1 VMSADKEQEK
11 IVSEKKVSSAKYE
24 KAVLH
29 HFDQQCKDIRNQLNE
44 QVKALGERTETQV
57 AVLAELEDFIRKR
70 GEVEGEHAKNLEK
83 LARGI
88 IQRQK
93 TEKTKRDSWTH
104 HAACSVW
111 QELVDSTRA
120 EAEQRQSVA
129 NLLVKKIAPG
139 VAMRADDLMRMSKKC
154 RDIAVLSHSEMHR
167 VMTELQTAM
176 KTYQIV
182 YAECAIAEKKMRSA
196 QDELMKTETANAGKN
211 TLSRKQKHAQKVLAK
226 RSSKYREVRLR
237 CTKARNEYILCVKAA
252 NASLHKFYA
261 DDLSF
266 LIDCSDLGMD
276 FWLQSLIG
284 TVNDARKDLAMKE
297 MTSLADLEGLR
308 DSLDSRA
315 DKQSFFE
322 SRPTVFMLP
331 KPFEFKPQMGDNEW
345 EVCADEGLGMELSQ
359 RHAQIEKRLDGLR
372 FESDE
377 VWKSLEASEKQ
388 LLSLYINQDED
399 TGKWKNDLAVT
410 FQYYLKKME
419 YYMLNGNLIERLQ
432 TRSKVIMNALG
443 GSTPTHHL
451 PTLVDHTRT
460 KRRTRRIAPSI
471 NGKPTPKLFGSSLEE
486 YCEMT
491 GDEVPVIVTSTIGY
505 LSRFA
510 LRHQGLFR
518 VSGSTSE
525 INKFK
530 EAFERG
536 EDVVSDLIDP
546 SEINSVA
553 GVLKLYLREL
563 REPPFPLYL
572 FDQFTACVMNTE
584 RDEKVFVQRVHDLIC
599 RLPPSSIRLLRF
611 LFSFLSHLCE
621 FSDENMMEP
630 HNVAICLGPTLLPI
644 PEGKDQVFYHNFVN
658 ELIRGMII
666 HHEFVF
672 PSVDVLPGIVYDKYT
687 MAREEPFS
695 YAEDGEGEEDT
706 GDEEESTTSMI
717 EERTPRCSTDYS
729 STHRYSSLISP
740 RPLLISPSPSSNHRS
755 IIAPPSS
762 SSPSPSPLTTLHT
775 DTSHSSCGSVTR
787 IALPGM
793 TREDGRGGERG
804 ERGDGRGESTV
815 WEMTPSSSGHPVP
828 LFTSLRGQLHH
839 LRREEEPKQLDA
851 RMSSLNNNSSSSPL
865 PPLISRPSVL
875 PPKSAELSCEL
886 NKLFR
891 DNGSRDGQPDVVLQ
905 SVVRRS
911 SPSLPSLSN
920 HSPPSLPSLSH
931 PSPSHPS
938 PSPSPLSA
946 LSAPSPGM
954 CIDELSA
961 MLATLKE

>member
-1 VMSADKEQEK
+1 MSPDKEPEK
-11 IVSEKKVSSAKYE
+11 PVSEKKISSAKYE

-29 HFDQQCKDIRNQLNE
+29 HFEQQCKDIRNQLNE

-57 AVLAELEDFIRKR
+57 AVLAELEDFIKKR
-70 GEVEGEHAKNLEK
+70 GEVEAEHAKNLEK

-93 TEKTKRDSWTH
+93 TEKTKRDAWTH
-104 HAACSVW
+104 HASCSVW

-120 EAEQRQSVA
+120 EAEQRQAMA
-129 NLLVKKIAPG
+129 NLLTKKIAPG
-139 VAMRADDLMRMSKKC
+139 VAMRADDLQRMSKKC
-154 RDIAVLSHSEMHR
+154 RDIAILAHSEMHR

-182 YAECAIAEKKMRSA
+182 YGECSMAEKKMRSA
-196 QDELMKTETANAGKN
+196 QDELAKTDNANAGKS
-211 TLSRKQKHAQKVLAK
+211 TLSRKQKQCQKVLTK
-226 RSSKYREVRLR
+226 RAEKYRAVRLR
-237 CTKARNEYILCVKAA
+237 STKARNEYILCVKAA

-266 LIDCSDLGMD
+266 LIDCADLGMD

-284 TVNDARKDLAMKE
+284 TVSEARKDLAMKE

-331 KPFEFKPQMGDNEW
+331 KPFEFRPQMGDSEG
-345 EVCADEGLGMELSQ
+345 EVVADEGLGLELGQ
-359 RHAQIEKRLDGLR
+359 RHTQIEKRLDGLR

-388 LLSLYINQDED
+388 LLALYCNQDED
-399 TGKWKNDLAVT
+399 TTKWRNDLAVT

-419 YYMLNGNLIERLQ
+419 YFMLNGNLIERLQ
-432 TRSKVIMNALG
+432 TRSKVIMSALG
-443 GSTPTHHL
+443 GSINHL
-451 PTLVDHTRT
+451 STLVDHTRT

-491 GDEVPVIVTSTIGY
+491 GDEVPVIVTSTIAY

-584 RDEKVFVQRVHDLIC
+584 RDEKIFVQRVHDLIC

-611 LFSFLSHLCE
+611 LFAFLSHLCE

-666 HHEFVF
+666 HHESVF
-672 PSVDVLPGIVYDKYT
+672 PAIDVLPGIVYDKYKI
-687 MAREEPFS
+687 AREEPFS
-695 YAEDGEGEEDT
+695 YAEDGDGEEDT
-706 GDEEESTTSMI
+706 GDEEESTISIM
-717 EERTPRCSTDYS
+717 EDRTPRCSTDYS
-729 STHRYSSLISP
+729 NRYSSIASP
-740 RPLLISPSPSSNHRS
+740 RPPLISPSPSSAHRS
-755 IIAPPSS
+755 MIGGGPSS
-762 SSPSPSPLTTLHT
+762 SSPSPSPLHATHT

-793 TREDGRGGERG
+793 TREERG
-804 ERGDGRGESTV
+804 SGDRWEKKEERGDTV
-815 WEMTPSSSGHPVP
+815 WEMTPSSSAHPVP
-828 LFTSLRGQLHH
+828 IFTSLRGQLHH
-839 LRREEEPKQLDA
+839 LRREEEPKLDA
-851 RMSSLNNNSSSSPL
+851 RMSSLNNNSTSPL
-865 PPLISRPSVL
+865 PPLLSRPSGL
-875 PPKSAELSCEL
+875 PPKSAELSSEL

-891 DNGSRDGQPDVVLQ
+891 DNGTRDGHQPDVVLQ
-905 SVVRRS
+905 SVRRS
-911 SPSLPSLSN
+911 SPSLPSLS
-920 HSPPSLPSLSH
+920 
-931 PSPSHPS
+931 HPS

-946 LSAPSPGM
+946 PSLSPGM

>member
-1 VMSADKEQEK
+1 MSPDKEPEK
-11 IVSEKKVSSAKYE
+11 EKVVTEKKISSAKYE

-44 QVKALGERTETQV
+44 QLKALGERTETQV
-57 AVLAELEDFIRKR
+57 AVLAELEDFVKKR
-70 GEVEGEHAKNLEK
+70 GEVEAEHAKNLEK

-93 TEKTKRDSWTH
+93 TEKIKRDAWTH
-104 HAACSVW
+104 HASCSVW
-111 QELVDSTRA
+111 QELVDSTRS
-120 EAEQRQSVA
+120 EAEERQGMA
-129 NLLVKKIAPG
+129 NLLIKKIAPG
-139 VAMRADDLMRMSKKC
+139 VAMRADDLQRMSKKC
-154 RDIAVLSHSEMHR
+154 RDIAILAHSEMHR

-182 YAECAIAEKKMRSA
+182 YGECSMAEKKMRSA
-196 QDELMKTETANAGKN
+196 QDELAKTDNANAGKS
-211 TLSRKQKHAQKVLAK
+211 TLSRKQKQCQKVLTK
-226 RSSKYREVRLR
+226 RAEKYRGVRLR

-266 LIDCSDLGMD
+266 LIDCADLGMD

-284 TVNDARKDLAMKE
+284 TVSESRKDLAMKE

-331 KPFEFKPQMGDNEW
+331 KPFEFMAQMGDTEG
-345 EVCADEGLGMELSQ
+345 EVVAEDGLGLELGQ
-359 RHAQIEKRLDGLR
+359 RHTQIEKRLDGLR

-388 LLSLYINQDED
+388 LLSLYSNQDED
-399 TGKWKNDLAVT
+399 TTKWRNDLAVT

-419 YYMLNGNLIERLQ
+419 YFMLNGNLIERLQ
-432 TRSKVIMNALG
+432 TRSKVIVSALG
-443 GSTPTHHL
+443 GSTNHL
-451 PTLVDHTRT
+451 STLVDHTRA

-491 GDEVPVIVTSTIGY
+491 GDEVPLIVTSTIGY

-536 EDVVSDLIDP
+536 EDTVSDLIDP

-572 FDQFTACVMNTE
+572 FDQFTACVMNAE

-611 LFSFLSHLCE
+611 LFAFLSHLCE

-666 HHEFVF
+666 HHESVF
-672 PSVDVLPGIVYDKYT
+672 PSIDALPGIVYDKYKV
-687 MAREEPFS
+687 AREEPFS

-706 GDEEESTTSMI
+706 GDEEESTTSIM

-729 STHRYSSLISP
+729 TRYSSMASP
-740 RPLLISPSPSSNHRS
+740 RPLVISPSPSSAHRS
-755 IIAPPSS
+755 MMMGGGGLGRGGGPSS
-762 SSPSPSPLTTLHT
+762 SSPSPSPLLATHT

-793 TREDGRGGERG
+793 TREERVGGGDRMDKREERG
-804 ERGDGRGESTV
+804 ENTV

-828 LFTSLRGQLHH
+828 IFTSLRGQLHH
-839 LRREEEPKQLDA
+839 LRRDDEPKLDA
-851 RMSSLNNNSSSSPL
+851 RMSFLNNNAPSPIPPLPPL
-865 PPLISRPSVL
+865 PPLISRPSAL
-875 PPKSAELSCEL
+875 PPKSTELSSEL

-891 DNGSRDGQPDVVLQ
+891 ENGTRDGHQPDVVLQ
-905 SVVRRS
+905 SVRRS
-911 SPSLPSLSN
+911 SPSLPSLS
-920 HSPPSLPSLSH
+920 H
-931 PSPSHPS
+931 

-946 LSAPSPGM
+946 PSLSPGI